1 MSDKIRYISLFFK
14 SIPIGIA
21 NTLPG
26 VSGGTIAVVL
36 NIYETLIHAIKN
48 ISLKK
53 LTVIAFGALLGVYL
67 GAAVISDF
75 YSTSPLLLN
84 YFLFGLVLTS
94 AHSTYQKIG
103 RINFLKILFL
113 IVSFVI
119 ALFVSLEMGINISA
133 GRGLMRYFW
142 GGFIGSIAM
151 IIPGISG
158 STLLVLMGLYHPILA
173 AVNNL
178 QILYLSVFALGI
190 VFGLLIF
197 AWLFSYLLKKYKQQ
211 IMTVLTGLIL
221 GSSAAVFP
229 GRINLEGIYFF
240 LAGAVIII
248 ILEFIGKKI

>member
-1 MSDKIRYISLFFK
+1 MPDKIRYIPLFFK

-36 NIYETLIHAIKN
+36 SIYETLIKAIKN

-53 LTVIAFGALLGVYL
+53 LSVIGLGALLGVYL

-103 RINFLKILFL
+103 RINFMKILFL
-113 IVSFVI
+113 IISFGL
-119 ALFVSLEMGINISA
+119 ALLISLGIGVNISA
-133 GRGLMRYFW
+133 GSGLMRYFW

-173 AVNNL
+173 AVNNF
-178 QILYLSVFALGI
+178 QILYLSIFALGI

-197 AWLFSYLLKKYKQQ
+197 AWLFSFLLKKYQQQ

-229 GRINLEGIYFF
+229 ARLQLEGLYFF
-240 LAGAVIII
+240 LAGAVIIL
-248 ILEFIGKKI
+248 ILEFIGKKF